1 MIKAIRDSGAQFYA
15 LVLTEGDRADLS
27 DDEVRQRNVVLDRGT
42 RENGGTRETVIS
54 NMALKDRLDTLASE
68 LLGQVAVTYASPDRL
83 VPAEKITIAAA
94 REGLTARGV
103 PVQGRQDAGSGALR
117 PMRRRGTGIRARRR
131 GDRDRGRPAGRPGA
145 AAEPGTSPGLAAAAR
160 RRAAAGLAPP
170 AAGAPASQP
179 AAPQRPSF
187 RGGVDVVSLNVTV
200 TDQSRN
206 FVTSLEQGDFVVFE
220 DGVKQDLTYFNK
232 AQLPVALSLLIDTSA
247 SMEDKLRL
255 AQEAAVGFV
264 RRLKPEDMAQVIDFD
279 NRVSILQ
286 QFTSDRPALETAIR
300 QTVPNGSTSLH
311 NAIYIS
317 LKELKKVRATSSGD
331 VRRQAIVVLSDGE
344 DTSSLVP
351 FEEVLDLA
359 KRSEVIVYTI
369 GDPRPRP
376 RRARLPRSR
385 VRAQAV
391 RPGDRRPRLLPDRRH
406 RAGRPSTRRSPTSWR
421 RSTRWPTRRAT
432 RGATASG
439 AASSSAPPSPS
450 SRRAPSRATSA
461 R

>member
-1 MIKAIRDSGAQFYA
+1 
-15 LVLTEGDRADLS
+15 
-27 DDEVRQRNVVLDRGT
+27 
-42 RENGGTRETVIS
+42 
-54 NMALKDRLDTLASE
+54 
-68 LLGQVAVTYASPDRL
+68 
-83 VPAEKITIAAA
+83 
-94 REGLTARGV
+94 
-103 PVQGRQDAGSGALR
+103 
-117 PMRRRGTGIRARRR
+117 MRRRGVGF
-131 GDRDRGRPAGRPGA
+131 GVGA
-145 AAEPGTSPGLAAAAR
+145 VAVVI
-160 RRAAAGLAPP
+160 AAGLLSAQAPSPAGSSPAAAPQGTPP
-170 AAGAPASQP
+170 AAQTPPPQPPAPAPSAPAPASQP
-179 AAPQRPSF
+179 SQRPSF

-220 DGVKQDLTYFNK
+220 DGVKQDVTFFNK
-232 AQLPVALSLLIDTSA
+232 AQLPIALSLLIDTSA

-264 RRLKPEDMAQVIDFD
+264 RRLKAEDMAQIIDFD

-331 VRRQAIVVLSDGE
+331 VRRQAIIVLSDGE

-369 GDPRPRP
+369 GIRGRDLGARGFPEAEFVLKQFAQETGGRAFFPTGATELDAIYSLIADELAAQYALAYSSRNP
-376 RRARLPRSR
+376 RRDG
-385 VRAQAV
+385 Q
-391 RPGDRRPRLLPDRRH
+391 
-406 RAGRPSTRRSPTSWR
+406 WR
-421 RSTRWPTRRAT
+421 RIVVRTTRPEL
-432 RGATASG
+432 
-439 AASSSAPPSPS
+439 AARTKQGYFGPVN
-450 SRRAPSRATSA
+450 
-461 R
+461 

>member
-1 MIKAIRDSGAQFYA
+1 VGFALGA
-15 LVLTEGDRADLS
+15 
-27 DDEVRQRNVVLDRGT
+27 
-42 RENGGTRETVIS
+42 
-54 NMALKDRLDTLASE
+54 
-68 LLGQVAVTYASPDRL
+68 VAVVT
-83 VPAEKITIAAA
+83 
-94 REGLTARGV
+94 
-103 PVQGRQDAGSGALR
+103 
-117 PMRRRGTGIRARRR
+117 
-131 GDRDRGRPAGRPGA
+131 
-145 AAEPGTSPGLAAAAR
+145 
-160 RRAAAGLAPP
+160 AAGLLAAQAPAPQPP
-170 AAGAPASQP
+170 APAAPAPASAPQSPSPAASQP
-179 AAPQRPSF
+179 ASAPQGGEPAAASQAPQRPSF

-232 AQLPVALSLLIDTSA
+232 SQLPIALSLLIDTSA

-264 RRLKPEDMAQVIDFD
+264 RRLKPEDMAQIIDFD

-286 QFTSDRPALETAIR
+286 QFSSERPALEAAIR

-331 VRRQAIVVLSDGE
+331 VRRQAIIVLSDGE

-369 GDPRPRP
+369 GIRGRDLGARGFPEAEFVLKQFAQETGGRAFFPTGATELDSIYAQIADELAAQYALAYSSRNP
-376 RRARLPRSR
+376 RRDG
-385 VRAQAV
+385 Q
-391 RPGDRRPRLLPDRRH
+391 
-406 RAGRPSTRRSPTSWR
+406 WR
-421 RSTRWPTRRAT
+421 RIVVRTTKPEL
-432 RGATASG
+432 
-439 AASSSAPPSPS
+439 AARTKQGYFGPVN
-450 SRRAPSRATSA
+450 
-461 R
+461 

>member
-1 MIKAIRDSGAQFYA
+1 VGFALGAVAI
-15 LVLTEGDRADLS
+15 
-27 DDEVRQRNVVLDRGT
+27 
-42 RENGGTRETVIS
+42 
-54 NMALKDRLDTLASE
+54 
-68 LLGQVAVTYASPDRL
+68 VT
-83 VPAEKITIAAA
+83 
-94 REGLTARGV
+94 
-103 PVQGRQDAGSGALR
+103 
-117 PMRRRGTGIRARRR
+117 
-131 GDRDRGRPAGRPGA
+131 
-145 AAEPGTSPGLAAAAR
+145 
-160 RRAAAGLAPP
+160 AAGLLAAQSPSP
-170 AAGAPASQP
+170 AASSPATAPQGAPAQASQP
-179 AAPQRPSF
+179 PAQRPSF

-206 FVTSLEQGDFVVFE
+206 FVTSLEQGDFVVYE
-220 DGVKQDLTYFNK
+220 DGVKQDVTYFNK

-264 RRLKPEDMAQVIDFD
+264 KRMKPDDMAQIIDFD

-286 QFTSDRPALETAIR
+286 QFTPDRALLETAIR

-369 GDPRPRP
+369 GIRGRDLGARGFPEAEFVLKQFAQETGGRAFFPTGATELEGIYAQIADELAAQYALAYSSRNP
-376 RRARLPRSR
+376 RRDG
-385 VRAQAV
+385 Q
-391 RPGDRRPRLLPDRRH
+391 
-406 RAGRPSTRRSPTSWR
+406 WR
-421 RSTRWPTRRAT
+421 RIVVRTTKPEL
-432 RGATASG
+432 
-439 AASSSAPPSPS
+439 AARTKQGYFGPVN
-450 SRRAPSRATSA
+450 
-461 R
+461 

>member
-1 MIKAIRDSGAQFYA
+1 
-15 LVLTEGDRADLS
+15 
-27 DDEVRQRNVVLDRGT
+27 
-42 RENGGTRETVIS
+42 
-54 NMALKDRLDTLASE
+54 
-68 LLGQVAVTYASPDRL
+68 
-83 VPAEKITIAAA
+83 
-94 REGLTARGV
+94 
-103 PVQGRQDAGSGALR
+103 
-117 PMRRRGTGIRARRR
+117 MRRRGLGFGFGIVAVV
-131 GDRDRGRPAGRPGA
+131 
-145 AAEPGTSPGLAAAAR
+145 T
-160 RRAAAGLAPP
+160 AAGLLAAQAPQPAPQTPAPAAQSSAPATQTPAPP
-170 AAGAPASQP
+170 PPPPASAPAAASQ
-179 AAPQRPSF
+179 APQRPSF

-220 DGVKQDLTYFNK
+220 DGVKQDVTYFNK

-255 AQEAAVGFV
+255 AQEAAIGFI
-264 RRLKPEDMAQVIDFD
+264 RRMKPDDIAQVIDFD

-286 QFTSDRPALETAIR
+286 QFTSDRPALEAAIR

-369 GDPRPRP
+369 GIRGRDLGARGFPEAEFVLKQFAQETGGRSFFPTGATELEGIYAQIADELAAQYALAYSSRNP
-376 RRARLPRSR
+376 RRDG
-385 VRAQAV
+385 Q
-391 RPGDRRPRLLPDRRH
+391 
-406 RAGRPSTRRSPTSWR
+406 WR
-421 RSTRWPTRRAT
+421 RIVVRTTRPDL
-432 RGATASG
+432 
-439 AASSSAPPSPS
+439 AARTKQGYFGPVN
-450 SRRAPSRATSA
+450 
-461 R
+461 

>member
-1 MIKAIRDSGAQFYA
+1 
-15 LVLTEGDRADLS
+15 
-27 DDEVRQRNVVLDRGT
+27 
-42 RENGGTRETVIS
+42 
-54 NMALKDRLDTLASE
+54 
-68 LLGQVAVTYASPDRL
+68 
-83 VPAEKITIAAA
+83 
-94 REGLTARGV
+94 
-103 PVQGRQDAGSGALR
+103 
-117 PMRRRGTGIRARRR
+117 MRRRGLGFGFGVVAVLT
-131 GDRDRGRPAGRPGA
+131 
-145 AAEPGTSPGLAAAAR
+145 
-160 RRAAAGLAPP
+160 AAGLLAAQAPQPAPQTPAPAAQSPTPATQTPAPP
-170 AAGAPASQP
+170 PPPPPSTSAPAAASQ
-179 AAPQRPSF
+179 APQRPSF

-220 DGVKQDLTYFNK
+220 DGVKQDVTYFNK

-255 AQEAAVGFV
+255 AQEAAIGFI
-264 RRLKPEDMAQVIDFD
+264 RRMKADDIAQVIDFD

-286 QFTSDRPALETAIR
+286 QFTSDRPALEAAIR

-369 GDPRPRP
+369 GIRGRDLGARGFPEAEFVLKQFAQETGGRSFFPTGATELEGIYAQIADELAAQYALAYSSRNP
-376 RRARLPRSR
+376 RRDG
-385 VRAQAV
+385 Q
-391 RPGDRRPRLLPDRRH
+391 
-406 RAGRPSTRRSPTSWR
+406 WR
-421 RSTRWPTRRAT
+421 RIVVRTTRPDL
-432 RGATASG
+432 
-439 AASSSAPPSPS
+439 AARTKQGYFGPVN
-450 SRRAPSRATSA
+450 
-461 R
+461 